1 MICATFVYYIKTY
14 CLLILHS
21 VGAAL
26 LILDW

>member
-1 MICATFVYYIKTY
+1 MIRATFVYYIKTFW
-14 CLLILHS
+14 LLIVHS